1 MGKAIETPR
10 EIIGYVACPI
20 CGAQHQRVKINKS
33 GNLYIYCENR
43 CATRFSPKASDEI
56 IANLRQGKKFY
67 LGSQIIYPASTKNEE
82 VEKPAQSKVI
92 EIKEVKDNGKR
103 GNSTDGRPNRE
114 LATSSGSP
122 EQQRPAERFAS
133 WLWGD
138 DDIA

>member
-1 MGKAIETPR
+1 MKKDSSEPR

-67 LGSQIIYPASTKNEE
+67 LGSQIIYPVSTKNED

-92 EIKEVKDNGKR
+92 EIKEVKDNGTR
-103 GNSTDGRPNRE
+103 NSINGRSNRE
-114 LATSSGSP
+114 LATSSGSAN
-122 EQQRPAERFAS
+122 QRPAERFAS